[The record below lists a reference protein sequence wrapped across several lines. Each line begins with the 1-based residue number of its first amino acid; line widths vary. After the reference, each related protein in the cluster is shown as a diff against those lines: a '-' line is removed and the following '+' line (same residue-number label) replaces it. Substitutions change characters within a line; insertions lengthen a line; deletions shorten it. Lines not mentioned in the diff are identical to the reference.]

1 MKKEYVY
8 IVILA
13 SCLAMVVY
21 GIIGLIKINRNINEE
36 EIAKFESIQ
45 EIYTNSENTVSTI
58 SQEKKVLPTTR
69 FALKK
74 FYDECSHFE
83 YEEAE
88 LPIELVNLTKQE
100 IEDYYDDWEVE
111 NFSEKELVLCKEING
126 YCNEHFLIKLDDE
139 KVVIYRLS
147 TQGKYDKYKET
158 DIVKEYLTDKDIEKL
173 KEGITV
179 YGEGKLSSVLEDF
192 E

>member
-1 MKKEYVY
+1 MKKEFIY
-8 IVILA
+8 IIIL
-13 SCLAMVVY
+13 SICLAMVIY
-21 GIIGLIKINRNINEE
+21 GIIGLLKINMSKYNEE
-36 EIAKFESIQ
+36 VGIVENIQ
-45 EIYTNSENTVSTI
+45 NIDSNIENTVSTV
-58 SQEKKVLPTTR
+58 SQEKKVLPTTK

-88 LPIELVNLTKQE
+88 LPIELVNLTRQE

-111 NFSEKELVLCKEING
+111 EFSEKKLVLCKEING
-126 YCNEHFLIKLDDE
+126 YCNEHFLIKLDDNN
-139 KVVIYRLS
+139 VNIYRLS
-147 TQGKYDKYKET
+147 TLGEFKKYKET
-158 DIVKEYLTDKDIEKL
+158 DIVKDYLTKEDIEKL
-173 KEGITV
+173 TEGITV

>member
-1 MKKEYVY
+1 MKKEFIY
-8 IVILA
+8 IIII
-13 SCLAMVVY
+13 SICLAMVIY
-21 GIIGLIKINRNINEE
+21 GIVGLLKINSSKYNEE
-36 EIAKFESIQ
+36 LSRIEIMQNTSANTEK
-45 EIYTNSENTVSTI
+45 TVSTV
-58 SQEKKVLPTTR
+58 SQEKKVLPTTK

-88 LPIELVNLTKQE
+88 LPIELVNLTRQE

-111 NFSEKELVLCKEING
+111 EFSEKKLVLCKEING
-126 YCNEHFLIKLDDE
+126 YCNEHFLIKLDDNN
-139 KVVIYRLS
+139 VNIYRLS
-147 TQGKYDKYKET
+147 TLGEFKKYKET
-158 DIVKEYLTDKDIEKL
+158 DIVKDYLTKEDIEKL
-173 KEGITV
+173 TEGITV